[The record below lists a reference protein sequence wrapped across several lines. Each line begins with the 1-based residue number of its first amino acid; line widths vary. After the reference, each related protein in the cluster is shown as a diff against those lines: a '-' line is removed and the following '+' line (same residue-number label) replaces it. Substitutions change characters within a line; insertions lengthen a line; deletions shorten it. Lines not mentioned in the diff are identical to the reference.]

1 MRAEEMNDQLL
12 MSSGWSLESAL
23 HDLYVQWKTLE
34 ELLSRVGL
42 SLRPLLPLMLFFVLR
57 PALGQ
62 GVVGDGGEL
71 ETVTTAAESVL
82 ATMNSILRVVSIIV
96 VMGCG
101 LAAGFGRMEWSRFG
115 IVFIGLVIANAAS
128 TVVEYL
134 GGGVSQT

>member
-1 MRAEEMNDQLL
+1 MNDQLL
-12 MSSGWSLESAL
+12 IGGGWNLESAL
-23 HDLYVQWKTLE
+23 RDIHMQWKMLE
-34 ELLSRVGL
+34 DVLSKAGL
-42 SLRPLLPLMLFFVLR
+42 SLWPCLALMLFFVAW
-57 PALGQ
+57 PAFGQ
-62 GVVGDGGEL
+62 GIVSDGGEL
-71 ETVTTAAESVL
+71 ETVTTAAESIL

-115 IVFIGLVIANAAS
+115 TVFIGLVIANAAT

>member
-1 MRAEEMNDQLL
+1 MNDQLL
-12 MSSGWSLESAL
+12 IGGGWNLESAL
-23 HDLYVQWKTLE
+23 RDIYMQWKALE
-34 ELLSRVGL
+34 DVLSKAGL
-42 SLRPLLPLMLFFVLR
+42 SSWACLALMLFFVVW
-57 PALGQ
+57 PAFGQ
-62 GVVGDGGEL
+62 GVVSDGGEL
-71 ETVTTAAESVL
+71 ETVTTAAESIL

-115 IVFIGLVIANAAS
+115 IVFIGLVIANAAT

>member
-1 MRAEEMNDQLL
+1 MSDQLL
-12 MSSGWSLESAL
+12 IGGGWSLENAL
-23 HDLYVQWKTLE
+23 QDAYVQWKTFE

-42 SLRPLLPLMLFFVLR
+42 SLRPFLPLLLFFVLR

-62 GVVGDGGEL
+62 GVVSDGGEL
-71 ETVTTAAESVL
+71 ETVTTAAESIL

-115 IVFIGLVIANAAS
+115 IVFIGLVIANAAT

>member
-1 MRAEEMNDQLL
+1 MNDQLL
-12 MSSGWSLESAL
+12 NGGGWSLESAMR
-23 HDLYVQWKTLE
+23 DIYVQWNTVE
-34 ELLSRVGL
+34 ELVSRVGL
-42 SLRPLLPLMLFFVLR
+42 SLRPFLPLMLLFVLR
-57 PALGQ
+57 PAFGQ
-62 GVVGDGGEL
+62 GVVSDGGEL
-71 ETVTTAAESVL
+71 ETVTTAAESIL

-115 IVFIGLVIANAAS
+115 IVFIGLVIANAAT